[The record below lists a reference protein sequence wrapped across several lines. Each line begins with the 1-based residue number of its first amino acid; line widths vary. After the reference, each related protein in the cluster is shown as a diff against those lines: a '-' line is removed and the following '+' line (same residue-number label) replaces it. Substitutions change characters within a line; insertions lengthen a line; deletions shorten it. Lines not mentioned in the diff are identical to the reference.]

1 MPWRRCYEHRRSGFR
16 PRLEF
21 RPLAGLRL
29 MHDRSPHHAWLIGA
43 SSGMGLELGRLL
55 VAHGWKVTLSARD
68 EHRLRGAA
76 AEIGAAPLRLDVT
89 DRDLVDDCARRVFS
103 GLAPQLVLV
112 NAGDYQPMPLDA
124 FDVDLFEHLNRVNYL
139 GAVYVLGAVLPLMRA
154 AGGGQILLNASAA
167 GYRGLPTGAPYSAPK
182 AATIHLAEAL
192 RPEAARWGIR
202 LRLINPGFV
211 DSRLTAKNNFKMPG
225 LLSAR
230 DAAWRIYQALDKR
243 GFEIS
248 FPRRLVW
255 PLKLLRCLPYALF
268 FWIIRRRVLA
278 T

>member
-1 MPWRRCYEHRRSGFR
+1 MSADDQR
-16 PRLEF
+16 
-21 RPLAGLRL
+21 
-29 MHDRSPHHAWLIGA
+29 HAWLIGA

-55 VAHGWKVTLSARD
+55 VAAGWRVTLSARD
-68 EHRLRGAA
+68 ENRLRDAA
-76 AEIGAAPLRLDVT
+76 AEIGATPLRLDIT
-89 DRDLVDDCARRVFS
+89 NRELVDACAKRIFS
-103 GLAPQLVLV
+103 ASAPQLVLV
-112 NAGDYQPMPLDA
+112 NAGDYRPMPLDD

-139 GAVYVLGAVLPLMRA
+139 GAVYVLGAALPLMRA

-167 GYRGLPTGAPYSAPK
+167 GYRGLPTAAPYSAPK

-192 RPEAARWGIR
+192 RPEAARRGIR

-211 DSRLTAKNNFKMPG
+211 DSRLTAKNDFKMPG
-225 LLSAR
+225 LLSAQ
-230 DAAWRIYQALDKR
+230 DAARRIYDALEEK

-255 PLKLLRCLPYALF
+255 PLKLLRCLPYRLF
-268 FWIIRRRVLA
+268 FWFIERRVLA